1 MGKGAFNAKGLALEE
16 CWGRDQRIERH
27 QGARL
32 LSAGAEE
39 QHKKRN
45 CQTLFHRPMVS
56 PAGLGRKLAPG
67 DRLS

>member
-1 MGKGAFNAKGLALEE
+1 MGKGAFNAQDLALEE
-16 CWGRDQRIERH
+16 CWGGDQRIEGH
-27 QGARL
+27 QGARF

-45 CQTLFHRPMVS
+45 CQTLIHRPMVS